1 MKPSFEYTI
10 KLFGIPVFKTVKKA
24 VFPIVEIGN
33 DGNVHLYHG
42 LMVHGNLHAT
52 NHMTTQANIMA
63 AGDVGFRME
72 KQKESLEKVYANM
85 PRL

>member
-10 KLFGIPVFKTVKKA
+10 KLFGIPIFHREKKV
-24 VFPIVEIGN
+24 VFPIVEIDN

-63 AGDVGFRME
+63 AGNVGCGIE
-72 KQKESLEKVYANM
+72 KQNESLEKVYANM